1 MSGFS
6 IIALSALFASS
17 EEGGGGSLL
26 SVNYGL
32 AVWTILTFLILL
44 FILRVFAWKPILAA
58 LAEREQRIKDSL
70 QMAEKA
76 NEEAKQMI
84 EDNKKQLLLAEDEA
98 KKIVEQSRVYAE
110 KLKTQ
115 LLEESK
121 AQSQKLIENA
131 SQEIDRKKLEAFADL
146 KNQVADLSLSIAEKI
161 LKQSVDK
168 NANAEM
174 IKKYI
179 DEIQKN

>member
-1 MSGFS
+1 MLGFS
-6 IIALSALFASS
+6 ILALSAMFASS
-17 EEGGGGSLL
+17 EESGSGSLL
-26 SVNYGL
+26 AVNYGL
-32 AVWTILTFLILL
+32 AFWTVLTFFLLLLILKK
-44 FILRVFAWKPILAA
+44 FAWKPILSA
-58 LAEREQRIKDSL
+58 LDEREQKIKDSL
-70 QMAEKA
+70 LMAEKA
-76 NEEAKQMI
+76 NEEARQMI
-84 EDNKKQLLLAEDEA
+84 EENKKQLLLAEDEA
-98 KKIVEQSRVYAE
+98 KKIVDQSRIYAD
-110 KLKTQ
+110 KLKSQ

-131 SQEIDRKKLEAFADL
+131 SQEIERKKLEAFDEL

-161 LKQSVDK
+161 LKQNVDK

>member
-1 MSGFS
+1 MFGFS
-6 IIALSALFASS
+6 IIASSALFASG
-17 EEGGGGSLL
+17 EEGGGGGLL
-26 SVNYGL
+26 SVNPGL
-32 AVWTILTFLILL
+32 AFWTVLTFILLLLILKK
-44 FILRVFAWKPILAA
+44 FAWKPILAA
-58 LAEREQRIKDSL
+58 LDEREQKIKDSL

-76 NEEAKQMI
+76 NEDAKQMI
-84 EDNKKQLLLAEDEA
+84 EENKKQLLLAEDEA

-121 AQSQKLIENA
+121 VQSQKLIENA
-131 SQEIDRKKLEAFADL
+131 SQEIERKKNEAFDQL

-161 LKQSVDK
+161 MKQNVDK

>member
-1 MSGFS
+1 M
-6 IIALSALFASS
+6 FASS
-17 EEGGGGSLL
+17 EEGGSGSLL
-26 SVNYGL
+26 AVNYGL
-32 AVWTILTFLILL
+32 AFWTVLTFFLLLLILKK
-44 FILRVFAWKPILAA
+44 FAWKPILSA
-58 LAEREQRIKDSL
+58 LDEREQKIKDSL
-70 QMAEKA
+70 LMAEKA
-76 NEEAKQMI
+76 NEEARQMI
-84 EDNKKQLLLAEDEA
+84 EENKKQLLLAEDEA
-98 KKIVEQSRVYAE
+98 KKIVDQSRIYAD
-110 KLKTQ
+110 KLKSQ

-131 SQEIDRKKLEAFADL
+131 SQEIERKKLEAFDEL

-161 LKQSVDK
+161 LKQNVDK

>member
-1 MSGFS
+1 MFGLS

-17 EEGGGGSLL
+17 EEGGSGSLL

-32 AVWTILTFLILL
+32 AFWTVLTFLLLLLILKK
-44 FILRVFAWKPILAA
+44 FAWKPILSA
-58 LAEREQRIKDSL
+58 LDEREQKIKDSL
-70 QMAEKA
+70 LMAEKA
-76 NEEAKQMI
+76 NEEARQMI
-84 EDNKKQLLLAEDEA
+84 EENKKQLLLAEDEA
-98 KKIVEQSRVYAE
+98 KKIVEQSRIYAD

-131 SQEIDRKKLEAFADL
+131 SQEIERKKLEAFDEL

-161 LKQSVDK
+161 LKQNVDK

-179 DEIQKN
+179 DDIQKN

>member
-1 MSGFS
+1 MFGLS

-17 EEGGGGSLL
+17 EEGGSGSLL

-32 AVWTILTFLILL
+32 AFWTVLTFLLLLLILKK
-44 FILRVFAWKPILAA
+44 FAWKPILSA
-58 LAEREQRIKDSL
+58 LDEREQKIKDSL
-70 QMAEKA
+70 LMAEKA
-76 NEEAKQMI
+76 NEEARQMI
-84 EDNKKQLLLAEDEA
+84 EENKKQLLLAEDEA
-98 KKIVEQSRVYAE
+98 KKIVEQSRVYAD
-110 KLKTQ
+110 KLKSQ

-131 SQEIDRKKLEAFADL
+131 SQEIERKKLEAFDEL

-161 LKQSVDK
+161 LKQNVDK
-168 NANAEM
+168 NTNAEM

-179 DEIQKN
+179 DDIQKN

>member
-1 MSGFS
+1 MFGFS
-6 IIALSALFASS
+6 ILALLALFASG
-17 EEGGGGSLL
+17 EEGGSGSLL
-26 SVNYGL
+26 TVNYGL
-32 AVWTILTFLILL
+32 AFWTVLTFFLLLLILKK
-44 FILRVFAWKPILAA
+44 FAWKPILSA
-58 LAEREQRIKDSL
+58 LDEREQKIKDSL
-70 QMAEKA
+70 LMAEKA
-76 NEEAKQMI
+76 NEEARQMI

-98 KKIVEQSRVYAE
+98 KKIVEQSRVYAD
-110 KLKTQ
+110 KLKSQ

-131 SQEIDRKKLEAFADL
+131 SQEIERKKLEAFDDL

-161 LKQSVDK
+161 LKQNVDK